1 LKSHTDNFLDECRAS
16 LQREQ
21 AQSLAAT
28 QGWSHVDKTKVHA
41 DWDVLYKQL
50 APLVDVLSPE
60 HAEVQRLIGEHF
72 AVASRF
78 YVPTRQTYIGLALF
92 YRENADMRQF
102 HNSYHPAMVDFLELA
117 IREYALKNL

>member
-1 LKSHTDNFLDECRAS
+1 
-16 LQREQ
+16 
-21 AQSLAAT
+21 
-28 QGWSHVDKTKVHA
+28 VDKTKVHA

-60 HAEVQRLIGEHF
+60 DAEVQRLIGEHF

-78 YVPTRQTYIGLALF
+78 YVPTRQAYIGLALF